1 MDTVLCF
8 CLDKCSVREYTC
20 IPHVMFV
27 MLPLCRGLC
36 VAECQSRDLGI
47 LHFLGYPHLRQS
59 FPDFKRGWGKIFVK
73 PVNCP
78 TSGDL

>member
-8 CLDKCSVREYTC
+8 SLDKCSVREYTC

-47 LHFLGYPHLRQS
+47 LHFLGYPILSSHSLTLT
-59 FPDFKRGWGKIFVK
+59 GAGVK
-73 PVNCP
+73 Y
-78 TSGDL
+78 L